1 MFNHYSYS
9 KLPIVTVWF
18 GKRAILF
25 DGIKWRHRR
34 TAYGP
39 CWQTPRP
46 SGYGKLGQAIRQW
59 IWSTPLLILMEFYG
73 NSWFFNVYSNGNKGE
88 GMRKPFLTKLTH
100 KLTETEMWY
109 NCDRV
114 TSCFLFIIPQLSP
127 TRNEWHRARQVRC
140 ASLKDKAP
148 AWVFAARDHRK
159 PWLRTGISPLPP
171 WIGKNYGNLQ
181 MAFFDGYSRWSK
193 WSCFGEW
200 CDFGRCHHKRCLN
213 LVEYASHIS
222 HVKVELYSHNLHL
235 GLILW

>member
-127 TRNEWHRARQVRC
+127 TRNEWQIPPGASGEMRQLERQG
-140 ASLKDKAP
+140 ASLSFRRAGSSKAMAENWDIP
-148 AWVFAARDHRK
+148 VAPMDWKKLWKPPNGLFWWV
-159 PWLRTGISPLPP
+159 
-171 WIGKNYGNLQ
+171 
-181 MAFFDGYSRWSK
+181 
-193 WSCFGEW
+193 
-200 CDFGRCHHKRCLN
+200 
-213 LVEYASHIS
+213 
-222 HVKVELYSHNLHL
+222 
-235 GLILW
+235 